1 MAYKRSFFCAIISC
15 GLKDVSKKLG
25 IIKKAETLS
34 QFFGPTSTYENN
46 PLRRVLILIQTWC
59 QTTKPLLNFYK

>member
-1 MAYKRSFFCAIISC
+1 MALFTA
-15 GLKDVSKKLG
+15 KKTSEKIG
-25 IIKKAETLS
+25 NNIKAETLS

-59 QTTKPLLNFYK
+59 QIIKPLLNFYK

>member
-1 MAYKRSFFCAIISC
+1 MALFTA
-15 GLKDVSKKLG
+15 KKTSQKFG

-46 PLRRVLILIQTWC
+46 PLRDINTYPNLGPNH
-59 QTTKPLLNFYK
+59 KNSF